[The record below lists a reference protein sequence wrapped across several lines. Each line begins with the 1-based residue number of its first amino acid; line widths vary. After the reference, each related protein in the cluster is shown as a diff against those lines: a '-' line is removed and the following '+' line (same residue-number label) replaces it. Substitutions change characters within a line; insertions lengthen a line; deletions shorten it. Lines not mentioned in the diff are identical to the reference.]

1 MPQVSLYLDE
11 TTLRR
16 IELAATTEGVSLSK
30 YVARKLRSSMEDEW
44 PAHFGDLFG
53 AIDDG
58 TFGVDPVSVGDVP
71 REQL

>member
-53 AIDDG
+53 AIDDD
-58 TFGVDPVSVGDVP
+58 TFGVDDATADDVP
-71 REQL
+71 RDQL